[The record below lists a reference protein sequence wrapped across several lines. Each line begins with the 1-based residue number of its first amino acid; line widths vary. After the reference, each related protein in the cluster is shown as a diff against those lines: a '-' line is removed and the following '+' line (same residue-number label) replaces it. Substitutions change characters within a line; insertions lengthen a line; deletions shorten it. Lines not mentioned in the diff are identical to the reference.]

1 MANDW
6 SGVDKPEYIPDTET
20 DAGDYIRM
28 DYDAL
33 NACIKALRIRLKG
46 NNECSDETCKKLLHE
61 REKKLIKKAKEILFN
76 GRDSGD

>member
-28 DYDAL
+28 DM
-33 NACIKALRIRLKG
+33 
-46 NNECSDETCKKLLHE
+46 EQTKKI
-61 REKKLIKKAKEILFN
+61 IKKAKEMLSN
-76 GRDSGD
+76 EREAGD